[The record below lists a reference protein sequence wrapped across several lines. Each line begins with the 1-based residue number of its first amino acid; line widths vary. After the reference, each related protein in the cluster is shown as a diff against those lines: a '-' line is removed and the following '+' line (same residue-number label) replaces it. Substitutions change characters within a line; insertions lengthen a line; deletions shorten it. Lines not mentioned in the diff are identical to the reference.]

1 MSSLPGSRAAQRHPL
16 GVTRVTRTTQ
26 EERTGQPPHRKLRIG
41 EMPGITHEE
50 EESRGEVATEA
61 AEVATE
67 DVEDEDGKVPAVADT
82 VADPTKKIES
92 AVSNR
97 NLYSAP

>member
-1 MSSLPGSRAAQRHPL
+1 M
-16 GVTRVTRTTQ
+16 
-26 EERTGQPPHRKLRIG
+26 
-41 EMPGITHEE
+41 
-50 EESRGEVATEA
+50 ATEA

-67 DVEDEDGKVPAVADT
+67 DIEDEEGKVPAVADT

-97 NLYSAP
+97 N

>member
-1 MSSLPGSRAAQRHPL
+1 MSSLPGIRAAQGHPL
-16 GVTRVTRTTQ
+16 GVTRVTQTPR
-26 EERTGQPPHRKLRIG
+26 EERAGQPPRRKLRIG
-41 EMPGITHEE
+41 KMPGITHKE

-67 DVEDEDGKVPAVADT
+67 DIEDEEGKVPAVADT

-97 NLYSAP
+97 N